1 MHMKMQVILLS
12 ATCLVTF
19 CFSDNSKQNKGAAM
33 DFINARFILGDGSLS
48 GVMSTDNVVKTDA
61 EWRKLLTPEQYQVT
75 RHQATECAFTGKL
88 FHNSQNGIYY
98 CVCCGLPLFSSS
110 TKFESHTG
118 WPSFFSPVA
127 KENILEKTDDSFGMR
142 RTEVLCPRCGAHMGH
157 VFEDGPAPTHLRY
170 CMNSAALNFIHE
182 DQIKNPNGLQ
192 KAVFGAGCFWGVE
205 ETFRKLPGVEA
216 TAVGFMGGIVKNPSY
231 EQVCTHTTGH
241 AEVLEIIY
249 NPNKITYDSLLSVFW
264 SIHDPTMLN
273 RQGPDVGD
281 NYRSV
286 IFYFTPEQEKAAKE
300 SKSNLEQ
307 SHRFKRPVV
316 TEISPAKE
324 FYRAEE
330 YHQRYD
336 QKTGNT
342 VCGVR

>member
-1 MHMKMQVILLS
+1 MKPQLLII
-12 ATCLVTF
+12 AAFCIITN
-19 CFSDNSKQNKGAAM
+19 CFSGDGKQNKGAAM

-48 GVMSTDNVVKTDA
+48 GIVSSNKVVNTDA

-75 RHQATECAFTGKL
+75 RHQATECAFTGTL
-88 FHNSQNGIYY
+88 YHNTPNGTYF
-98 CVCCGLPLFSSS
+98 CVCCGLPLFSSN

-127 KENILEKTDDSFGMR
+127 KENVLEKTDDSHGMQ
-142 RTEVLCPRCGAHMGH
+142 RTEVLCPRCGAHLGH

-170 CMNSAALNFIHE
+170 CMNSAALNFIRE
-182 DQIKNPNGLQ
+182 DQIKSPNGLQ

-205 ETFRKLPGVEA
+205 EAFRKLPGVEA
-216 TAVGFMGGIVKNPSY
+216 TAVGFLGGTVKNPSY

-249 NPNKITYDSLLSVFW
+249 DPKKISYDSLLSVFW
-264 SIHDPTMLN
+264 KIHDPTTIN

-286 IFYFTPEQEKAAKE
+286 IFYFTREQEKAAKD
-300 SKSNLEQ
+300 SKAALEIT
-307 SHRFKRPVV
+307 HKFKKPVV
-316 TEISPAKE
+316 TEISLARE

-336 QKTGNT
+336 EKTGNAA
-342 VCGVR
+342 CAVR